1 MQFGCRETAAT
12 PLAGQQGMVHKQ
24 ITSIDV
30 AKLAGVSQP
39 TVSRAFDPQSPVSDK
54 TRAKVLAAAQELGY
68 TPNVIARSLKSR
80 NTNIV
85 GIIMANLT
93 SSYFY
98 PNVLEK
104 FTLQLQALGKQVLL
118 FGAPPDR
125 TVDEILPQVMGYQVD
140 ALVIASTTPGDAI
153 IEAFARIGTPV
164 ILFNRFAPQTLA
176 NVVACDNEAAGRLV
190 ATALLN
196 AGHRKIAYLAGIS
209 STSTNLL
216 REKGFREG
224 LEARGAHV
232 HMREEGA
239 YRYEEGRLAAR
250 RLLDTD
256 DPPDAIFCAADVM
269 ALGALDV
276 ARYELGIRVAEEL
289 SIIGFDDIP
298 MASWPAYDLTTIRQ
312 PVAEMIAAA
321 IALISDRRNG
331 VPAGETIL
339 LPGQLVDRGSAKLLG
354 DDGD

>member
-1 MQFGCRETAAT
+1 MA
-12 PLAGQQGMVHKQ
+12 HKQ

-39 TVSRAFDPQSPVSDK
+39 TVSRAFDPESPVSPK

-104 FTLQLQALGKQVLL
+104 FTQQLQALGKQVLL

-125 TVDEILPQVMGYQVD
+125 TVDEILPQVIGYQVD
-140 ALVIASTTPGDAI
+140 SLVIASTTPGDAI
-153 IEAFARIGTPV
+153 IEEFARIGTPV

-176 NVVACDNEAAGRLV
+176 NAVACDNEAAGRQV
-190 ATALLN
+190 ASALLD
-196 AGHRKIAYLAGIS
+196 AGHEKVAYLAGIS
-209 STSTNLL
+209 STSTNVL
-216 REKGFREG
+216 REKGFREA
-224 LEARGAHV
+224 LEARGTQIYL
-232 HMREEGA
+232 REQGA
-239 YRYEEGRLAAR
+239 YRYEEGCRGTR
-250 RLLDTD
+250 RLLDRD
-256 DPPDAIFCAADVM
+256 DPPDAVFCAADVM

-276 ARYELGIRVAEEL
+276 ARHELGIRVPEEL

-312 PVAEMIAAA
+312 PVDDMIAAA
-321 IALISDRRNG
+321 IALISERRNG
-331 VPAGETIL
+331 VPAGETVL
-339 LPGQLVDRGSAKLLG
+339 LPGKLVARGSARLVG
-354 DDGD
+354 DDESR